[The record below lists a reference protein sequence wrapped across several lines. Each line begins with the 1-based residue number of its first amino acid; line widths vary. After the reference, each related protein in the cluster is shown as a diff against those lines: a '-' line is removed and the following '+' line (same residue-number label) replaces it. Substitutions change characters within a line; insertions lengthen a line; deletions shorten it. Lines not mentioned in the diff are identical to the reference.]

1 MRPSELRIAME
12 DEARR
17 LRAAL
22 VAKGEVP
29 EPSTVAALVL
39 ETVQGLPHVQGRLD
53 MLWRYVEDYVRG
65 LDLAR
70 ESP

>member
-1 MRPSELRIAME
+1 MRPSDLRVAME

-17 LRAAL
+17 LRAELA
-22 VAKGEVP
+22 ARGEVP

-39 ETVQGLPHVQGRLD
+39 ETVQSLPHVQGRLD

-65 LDLAR
+65 LDLAP
-70 ESP
+70 EAP